1 YTIVEK
7 DGFKIGVIGMHGV
20 SAFYEAIAAG
30 VREGIDCRD
39 PIPYVKKQLEELKG
53 KVDLTVLLA
62 HEGVPG
68 MQSSAGEADVA
79 RALKT
84 DVDMAKSLE
93 GYGLNVLI
101 TGHAHK
107 GTPEPIKVGDTLV
120 VSTDAYTIELG
131 K

>member
-1 YTIVEK
+1 MPRPRSLYQKALK
-7 DGFKIGVIGMHGV
+7 D
-20 SAFYEAIAAG
+20 
-30 VREGIDCRD
+30 
-39 PIPYVKKQLEELKG
+39 LKG
-53 KVDLTVLLA
+53 KVDLTVLLI

-84 DVDMAKSLE
+84 DVEMAKTLS
-93 GYGLNVLI
+93 GYGLDVLV

-107 GTPEPIKVGDTLV
+107 GTPEPIKVGNTLV

-131 K
+131 KLVLDWNPETKK

>member
-1 YTIVEK
+1 
-7 DGFKIGVIGMHGV
+7 M
-20 SAFYEAIAAG
+20 
-30 VREGIDCRD
+30 
-39 PIPYVKKQLEELKG
+39 
-53 KVDLTVLLA
+53 LLA

-120 VSTDAYTIELG
+120 VPRMRTPSN
-131 K
+131 